1 MDELNIF
8 NNEELLEIYEK
19 VDQEINHLKD
29 SIIVEEEEEPKNEQS

>member
-29 SIIVEEEEEPKNEQS
+29 SIIVEEEEETKNEQS